1 MTSDIQITRTKDEP
15 GATTLRVEAP
25 VERVQAAQ
33 KKAAQY
39 YARRARIP
47 GFRKG
52 KVPIEVVKRRYG
64 DAIKESVLRELVSE
78 SWEQA
83 VDKEKL
89 QPIGEP
95 RVQQLVFEEDVPLT
109 FEFMVEV
116 KPEIALNRLAGFSL
130 TRKVEPVTDE
140 AVEGQLQELRHQ
152 KAPWAPLEGEKP
164 KPGDLVL
171 VTIANLSEGE
181 GETGQP
187 YQMILGSGQ
196 ALPEVEE
203 KIMTLVPGEA
213 ADTTVTFPDDFA
225 DEAKR
230 GQTMKARISLQEAKR
245 LQLPELDDDFAR
257 EVGDF
262 DSVAELEK
270 AVRQDL
276 ETAASREA
284 DAEVRRQLME
294 QIIAANQ
301 VPAPRPLVD
310 RLIAAYAKAYEV
322 GEEQSEKFAS
332 EFGPIAEG
340 QVKRDLVIEQVT
352 VQESLTATEEELDER
367 VEEIARSRKMDPGK
381 VYASLQKDNRLRE
394 LERSMTDEKVYRF
407 LLEQSTI
414 TES

>member
-116 KPEIALNRLAGFSL
+116 KPEIALNRLSGFSL

-152 KAPWAPLEGEKP
+152 KAPWAPLEREKP

>member
-25 VERVQAAQ
+25 IERVRAAE
-33 KKAAQY
+33 KKAARY
-39 YARRARIP
+39 YAKRARLP

-52 KVPIEVVKRRYG
+52 KVPIDVVKRRFG

-83 VDKEKL
+83 LDKEKL
-89 QPIGEP
+89 EPIGEP
-95 RVQQLVFEEDVPLT
+95 RVQQLVFKDDAPLT
-109 FEFMVEV
+109 FELLVEV
-116 KPEIALNRLAGFSL
+116 KPDLTLDRLGGFSL
-130 TRKVEPVTDE
+130 MRKVEPVTDE
-140 AVEGQLQELRHQ
+140 VVEGHLQELRHQ
-152 KAPWAPLEGEKP
+152 KAPWVPIDGEKP

-171 VTIANLSEGE
+171 VTITNLSEGGGDE
-181 GETGQP
+181 GKP

-203 KIMTLVPGEA
+203 KIMTLAPGDT
-213 ADTTVTFPDDFA
+213 ADTTIRFPDDFA

-230 GQTMKARISLQEAKR
+230 GQTMKAQISLREAKR
-245 LQLPELDDDFAR
+245 LQLPELNDDFAR

-262 DSVAELEK
+262 DSLEELRK
-270 AVRQDL
+270 TARQDL
-276 ETAASREA
+276 ESAASREA
-284 DAEVRRQLME
+284 DAGVRRQLME

-310 RLIAAYAKAYEV
+310 KLIAAYARAYEV
-322 GEEQSEKFAS
+322 GDDESEKFAA

-340 QVKRDLVIEQVT
+340 QVKRDLVIEQVAL
-352 VQESLTATEEELDER
+352 QESLAAKEEEIDQR
-367 VEEIARSRKMDPGK
+367 VEEIARSRNIDPGK
-381 VYASLQKDNRLRE
+381 VYASLQKENRLRE
-394 LERSMTDEKVYRF
+394 LERSITDDKVFRF